1 MRGWPGPLAITA
13 HWICLIWKIWSCR
26 SAHRLTGF
34 ADSLKKLRHQRIST
48 NLLRF
53 RGIRPDTL
61 RAFFVASPAARHGG
75 GELAGCKTLDGCK
88 PARYESRFG
97 RSAATRGG
105 RVLEKKWGGSMK
117 RINRWF
123 SRDFWGEMAII
134 GDIVTIK
141 PDARFKKGFRLFIFV
156 YLLALYATEV
166 YGFYYILYRTAQL
179 VSFSF
184 LYWGFAIFI
193 FALMCQQ
200 KEPS

>member
-1 MRGWPGPLAITA
+1 
-13 HWICLIWKIWSCR
+13 
-26 SAHRLTGF
+26 
-34 ADSLKKLRHQRIST
+34 
-48 NLLRF
+48 
-53 RGIRPDTL
+53 
-61 RAFFVASPAARHGG
+61 
-75 GELAGCKTLDGCK
+75 
-88 PARYESRFG
+88 
-97 RSAATRGG
+97 
-105 RVLEKKWGGSMK
+105 MK